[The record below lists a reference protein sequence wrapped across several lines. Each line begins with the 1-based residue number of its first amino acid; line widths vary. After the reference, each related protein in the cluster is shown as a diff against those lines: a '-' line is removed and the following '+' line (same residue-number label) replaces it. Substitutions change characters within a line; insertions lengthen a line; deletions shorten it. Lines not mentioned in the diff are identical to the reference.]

1 MRTITGQPVVIPGH
15 YLAGIAPVGVF
26 NVMI

>member
-1 MRTITGQPVVIPGH
+1 MRTITGQPVVVPGH
-15 YLAGIAPVGVF
+15 YLAGIASVGVF